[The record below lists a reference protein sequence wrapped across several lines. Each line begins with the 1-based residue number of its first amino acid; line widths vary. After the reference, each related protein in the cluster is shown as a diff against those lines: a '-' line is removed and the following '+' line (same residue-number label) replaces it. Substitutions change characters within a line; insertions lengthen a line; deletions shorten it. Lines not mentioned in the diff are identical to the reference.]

1 MIFRF
6 MNMNKKKKRKRNL
19 LGRDPGMGRVTF
31 KSGVILT
38 PKDKKNNRKTK
49 IAKRIAEQEKE
60 Q

>member
-1 MIFRF
+1 